1 MTSASSTTAVSTA
14 TPGRRRLA
22 MVLIPFVAVVAVA
35 VVAINV
41 LGAAGGAPRSV
52 AVNTLNDSGV
62 SGTVSFRDVGGRTE
76 VTIDVEPGGN
86 ADMPAHI
93 HPGDCTNLTPQPK
106 FPLENVRNGS
116 SVTVVPA
123 PVAELFAGG
132 LAVNIH
138 KSNDDLGTYTACVDL
153 R

>member
-1 MTSASSTTAVSTA
+1 MTSNSSTMAA
-14 TPGRRRLA
+14 ARPARRRLA
-22 MVLIPFVAVVAVA
+22 MILIPLVALAAVA
-35 VVAINV
+35 VVGVN
-41 LGAAGGAPRSV
+41 LLAAAAAPPRSV

-62 SGTVSFRDVGGRTE
+62 SGSVSFRDVGGRTE
-76 VTIDVEPGGN
+76 VTIDVEPGDN
-86 ADMPAHI
+86 PDMPAHI
-93 HPGDCTNLTPQPK
+93 HPGDCGNLTPQPK
-106 FPLENVRNGS
+106 FPLENVRNGA

-123 PVAELFAGG
+123 TVEELFAGG